1 MISLTDRQTGTAI
14 LYPVISP
21 KLRVEHDLAY
31 YIKRCIVYDQSDRQT
46 GTAILDP
53 VISPKLRVAGGWSM
67 PLLIT

>member
-1 MISLTDRQTGTAI
+1 M
-14 LYPVISP
+14 
-21 KLRVEHDLAY
+21 EHALAY

-67 PLLIT
+67 PLLITQRYVLCMISQTDRRALLF